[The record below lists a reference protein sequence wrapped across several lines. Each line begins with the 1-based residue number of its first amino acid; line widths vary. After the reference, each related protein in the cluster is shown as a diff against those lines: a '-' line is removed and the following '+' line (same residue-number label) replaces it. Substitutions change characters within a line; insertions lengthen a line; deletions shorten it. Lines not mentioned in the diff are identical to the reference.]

1 MRTRSDSTRYAL
13 NEAKALAEGMPT
25 PPQKLNAD
33 AVQYWPA
40 IVGSKRATAWTDSDL
55 LLACQLARDLA
66 MIEQLSDTLEAEGD
80 ILTDAK
86 GKKYAHPAGNL
97 LDQASRRIISTQR
110 ALQLHA
116 IATTG
121 KTDHQGQKNATA
133 RDLAHKLAEADSDLI
148 PRAKH

>member
-1 MRTRSDSTRYAL
+1 M
-13 NEAKALAEGMPT
+13 
-25 PPQKLNAD
+25 QI
-33 AVQYWPA
+33 WPA

-80 ILTDAK
+80 ILTDTK

-97 LDQASRRIISTQR
+97 LDQATRRIVSTQR

-121 KTDHQGQKNATA
+121 KTDHQGQKNAAA
-133 RDLAHKLAEADSDLI
+133 RDLAHKLSEADSDLI